1 MGGVRRCDCYTGT
14 RRAVASPDHEHPTEC
29 SRNRRSASHCE
40 LSALPD
46 DERSALRIVSVWQV
60 SRPSDR
66 GRRELAIFQED
77 LRLRFDSRPDLARL
91 SSIGHQRRSR
101 MVLPIPEGYHQ
112 VTPYLIL
119 NNAGDAIA
127 FYKAALDASEVM
139 RLDDPSGK
147 VHHAEIRI
155 GDSRI
160 MLADEH
166 PDMQALSPKTIG
178 GSPVSI
184 HLYVE
189 DVDAAIEHAVAAGAK
204 LIRPVAD
211 QFYGDRVGGIEDPF
225 GYRWFIA
232 THKEDLT
239 MDEIRRRA
247 AAQGR

>member
-1 MGGVRRCDCYTGT
+1 MTT
-14 RRAVASPDHEHPTEC
+14 AVK
-29 SRNRRSASHCE
+29 
-40 LSALPD
+40 
-46 DERSALRIVSVWQV
+46 
-60 SRPSDR
+60 
-66 GRRELAIFQED
+66 
-77 LRLRFDSRPDLARL
+77 
-91 SSIGHQRRSR
+91 
-101 MVLPIPEGYHQ
+101 PIPGGYHS

-119 NNAGDAIA
+119 SGASDAIA
-127 FYKAALDASEVM
+127 FYKKALGAQEVM
-139 RLDDPSGK
+139 RLADPGGK

-166 PDMQALSPKTIG
+166 LEIQALSPKTIG

-189 DVDAAIEHAVAAGAK
+189 DVDAAVDRAVEAGAK

-211 QFYGDRVGGIEDPF
+211 QFYGDRTGGIEDPF

-239 MDEIRRRA
+239 TDEIRQRA
-247 AAQGR
+247 AVQAR

>member
-1 MGGVRRCDCYTGT
+1 MAA
-14 RRAVASPDHEHPTEC
+14 AVK
-29 SRNRRSASHCE
+29 
-40 LSALPD
+40 
-46 DERSALRIVSVWQV
+46 
-60 SRPSDR
+60 
-66 GRRELAIFQED
+66 
-77 LRLRFDSRPDLARL
+77 
-91 SSIGHQRRSR
+91 
-101 MVLPIPEGYHQ
+101 PIPEGYHT

-119 NNAGDAIA
+119 SGAGDAIA
-127 FYKAALDASEVM
+127 FYKKALGAEEVM
-139 RLDDPSGK
+139 RMADSGGK
-147 VHHAEIRI
+147 IHHAEIEI

-166 PDMQALSPKTIG
+166 PEIQALSPKTVG

-184 HLYVE
+184 HLYVA
-189 DVDAAIEHAVAAGAK
+189 DVDGAVERAVVAGAK